1 MGTCEPSTIT
11 EAADIPQCTKAS
23 WIGDGYCDAL
33 NNKEECLFDKG
44 DCCIGSE
51 DAHEWCSLDKPE
63 CACTNVGK
71 FIFHLKEKNS
81 KISMTLFCRQAPAI
95 VMMGST
101 EMTVP
106 SLPVP
111 MIVLVWEHVILQQDY
126 AHAMLDVPEMTVP
139 SLPVRLYL

>member
-11 EAADIPQCTKAS
+11 VAADIPQCTKAS

-81 KISMTLFCRQAPAI
+81 KISMTLFCR
-95 VMMGST
+95 
-101 EMTVP
+101 
-106 SLPVP
+106 
-111 MIVLVWEHVILQQDY
+111 
-126 AHAMLDVPEMTVP
+126 
-139 SLPVRLYL
+139 